1 MIHVRMSY
9 LQSSCE
15 ASIEVTDQG
24 KGVTPV
30 QAREIF
36 NLAKASS
43 TTDGSGNGIGLKATL
58 TYISGLGGTCGAD
71 GATFWIK
78 FPLKRNGINGLSIH
92 GELCSDCIFV
102 LAVSTIQIFIYISIL
117 HIFTIF
123 MDTLILSFLIT
134 FLITNTTGASFQSFR
149 AERIFFATRTKNVSP
164 LGIYFTLISFI
175 SYISQ

>member
-92 GELCSDCIFV
+92 GAFVFRLHLCFSC
-102 LAVSTIQIFIYISIL
+102 LYHSNIYIHLNLTYIHYLHGYSYSL
-117 HIFTIF
+117 FFDHIFNHKHHRC
-123 MDTLILSFLIT
+123 ILSI
-134 FLITNTTGASFQSFR
+134 
-149 AERIFFATRTKNVSP
+149 
-164 LGIYFTLISFI
+164 ISC
-175 SYISQ
+175 

>member
-102 LAVSTIQIFIYISIL
+102 LAVSTIQIFIYISI
-117 HIFTIF
+117 
-123 MDTLILSFLIT
+123 
-134 FLITNTTGASFQSFR
+134 
-149 AERIFFATRTKNVSP
+149 
-164 LGIYFTLISFI
+164 
-175 SYISQ
+175 